1 MKDIPIAVFDIIVAV
16 VALVGL
22 LRGRKRGMSGEIF
35 DLFMWL
41 GIAFGS
47 AFACRAAGAELAR
60 LANLSLLWGHVLAYL
75 AAGLI
80 VFSIFAIIKNALR
93 ERLGGSD
100 FFKGLEYPLGM
111 LSGIIRF
118 CCILLV
124 LVALINA
131 RLYTEQERAESAK
144 QQKEN
149 FGSISFPTLGEVQN
163 GIFQDSYAG
172 KFIDKNLQMLLIPR
186 LAPATS
192 PAAKENLKRKRE
204 SELER
209 VIGK

>member
-192 PAAKENLKRKRE
+192 PAVKENLKRKRE